1 MEKLSSGGP
10 AGIVLNTVQ
19 GENPLKMLLTVYLL
33 SHAYLANADLSLAR
47 DFKPF
52 PDWLLPRRFPPEL
65 LDADL
70 ALQCSKMAAVIQ
82 NPLKA

>member
-1 MEKLSSGGP
+1 MSSGGP

-19 GENPLKMLLTVYLL
+19 GENPLKMLLTVYLI
-33 SHAYLANADLSLAR
+33 SHACSANPSFSLVR
-47 DFKPF
+47 DFKPC

-70 ALQCSKMAAVIQ
+70 ALHCSKMAAVIQ